1 MEERCPIPETVV
13 ARVHLKSMGKDEMN
27 LVEFPLTTL
36 ADRAPRGCKTLV
48 FEDRILDRGCNQER
62 VRRLTVSASDKYGL
76 PTAID
81 DEVILGFCP
90 PAGTERR
97 KSRAL
102 VASQRTGCG
111 RKQRE

>member
-13 ARVHLKSMGKDEMN
+13 ARVHLKSMGRDEMN

-62 VRRLTVSASDKYGL
+62 VRRLEALADGLACSIVAVQEPILNPGFSLFSGNLPCIHKKNKY
-76 PTAID
+76 TI
-81 DEVILGFCP
+81 
-90 PAGTERR
+90 
-97 KSRAL
+97 S
-102 VASQRTGCG
+102 
-111 RKQRE
+111 